1 MIKKTLAL
9 FLLVTCFPCLSHADL
24 KSDISGY
31 LSDRKDYQGAVEYL
45 LEQVEETRISYDPIL
60 CGLLAYSFHKL
71 ENKTKEY
78 EWLSNYLE
86 HYRGEEFIF
95 DFLDEAT
102 YLDLLIFIG
111 RWKQKYPLV
120 TELALINRDAY
131 QGPNPPDKLIIG
143 ISIENDAYFKFSGKE
158 GTIKG
163 GLFKRGFNSFSISS
177 EMLFERPGSHT
188 YVLDLKTGDLV
199 LRKEVEID
207 IRMDSFEFRQE
218 APEIEKRPPRA
229 VQQPEYK
236 ISMYVGDELIASSR
250 KLPPFTLPIN
260 IDLPPWPKD
269 PSIYGPIYKD
279 QFALNYFSIADAV
292 GAIYDLLKNLNKGKK
307 GEGISSSKPV
317 QKQMQITA
325 TFLRRDLRGKA
336 TEIQAVIT
344 LKTRHLKTSSLSI
357 Q

>member
-1 MIKKTLAL
+1 MIKKTL
-9 FLLVTCFPCLSHADL
+9 FFFFLVTCFPYLSGADL

-45 LEQVEETRISYDPIL
+45 LEQVEETQKGFDPIL
-60 CGLLAYSFHKL
+60 CGLLAYSFYKL
-71 ENKTKEY
+71 ENKTKAY

-102 YLDLLIFIG
+102 YLDLLVFIG

-120 TELALINRDAY
+120 TELALINKDAY

-163 GLFKRGFNSFSISS
+163 GLFKRGFNSFSIAAD
-177 EMLFERPGSHT
+177 MLFERPGSHT
-188 YVLDLKTGDLV
+188 YVLDLKTEDLV

-207 IRMDSFEFRQE
+207 IRMDSFEFKQE
-218 APEIEKRPPRA
+218 ALEVEKKPSRV

-236 ISMYVGDELIASSR
+236 ISMYVGDELIASSK

-269 PSIYGPIYKD
+269 PSPFGPIYRD
-279 QFALNYFSIADAV
+279 QYAINTFSIADAV
-292 GAIYDLLKNLNKGKK
+292 GAIYKMLKDLRGGKK
-307 GEGISSSKPV
+307 EKGISTSTPL

-344 LKTRHLKTSSLSI
+344 LKTRHLKTSLLSI